1 MERIPSYLA
10 QEMHSLDP
18 RLFVDFNNT
27 LGLWEVRLFLK
38 ESECNLEGV
47 PWLEA
52 WSVSSVPSFGNVVE
66 LRPTSICVKRVQTLA
81 GNYRPFDLDVINYL
95 RKIDVHRWGRL
106 KDWLDFV
113 DNIGKGE
120 IESKRALSSEGRVK
134 QIKADWHS
142 AHVERRF
149 IDYGHNVCV

>member
-1 MERIPSYLA
+1 MRIPAYLA

-18 RLFVDFNNT
+18 RLFVDFNGA

-47 PWLEA
+47 PRLE
-52 WSVSSVPSFGNVVE
+52 VKEVFPVVGFGNVVE
-66 LRPTSICVKRVQTLA
+66 LRPTSICVKRVQTQTGL
-81 GNYRPFDLDVINYL
+81 YRPFDMDVINYL
-95 RKIDVHRWGRL
+95 KKIDVHRWGRL

-120 IESKRALSSEGRVK
+120 IERKRALSSESRVK

-149 IDYGHNVCV
+149 IDYGHHVCV

>member
-1 MERIPSYLA
+1 MSIPAYLA

-18 RLFVDFNNT
+18 RLFVDFNDA
-27 LGLWEVRLFLK
+27 LGLWEVRLYLK

-52 WSVSSVPSFGNVVE
+52 KEVFPIGGFGNVVE
-66 LRPTSICVKRVQTLA
+66 LRPTSLCVKRVQTLA
-81 GNYRPFDLDVINYL
+81 GQYRPFDMDVINYL
-95 RKIDVHRWGRL
+95 KKIDVHRWGRL

-120 IESKRALSSEGRVK
+120 IESKRALSSESRVK
-134 QIKADWHS
+134 QIKADWNS

-149 IDYGHNVCV
+149 VDYGHHVCV

>member
-1 MERIPSYLA
+1 MSIPAYLA

-18 RLFVDFNNT
+18 RLFVDFNGV
-27 LGLWEVRLFLK
+27 LGLWEVRLYLK
-38 ESECNLEGV
+38 ESECNLERV

-52 WSVSSVPSFGNVVE
+52 KEVFPLIGFGNVVE
-66 LRPTSICVKRVQTLA
+66 LRPTSICVKRVQTQV
-81 GNYRPFDLDVINYL
+81 GNYRPFDIDVINYL

-120 IESKRALSSEGRVK
+120 IESKRALSSESRVK

-149 IDYGHNVCV
+149 IDYGHHVCV